1 VIGPRCALGSDRQRA
16 ARAALSTPL
25 TLHLR
30 LETRKKKAVIAVG
43 YLLKALLILLR
54 SGCVLALP
62 VVAMAQPVSQLSGVI
77 SDTTGGALPGAT
89 VIVSG
94 AALAAPRT
102 VVTNDRGRYE
112 LDALPAGRYLVSA
125 SLNGFESVTAWVD
138 VEAGPATLDLT
149 LAVSSFSDR
158 VTVTATK
165 TGTSDVQSTPIAV
178 TALPGRTLEQLG
190 IQTVEGLAGFVP
202 TLVVSQNT
210 GAAQVTIRGI
220 GTNSTV
226 VGADPSS
233 TVHVDG
239 VYLGRPVMAFAEL
252 MNVERVEVLRG
263 PQGTLYGRNSVGGT
277 INVVTRQPTNMLEG
291 SLRLTAGNYDKLRAE
306 GAISGPLVKNKVMGN
321 FAFLRSSRE
330 GFVKDLDHADH
341 SLGGEDTWT
350 GRGQLRL
357 VFGKRNELLLSGDY
371 GRFDGN
377 PLTYAKPIASKRV
390 PGLTFDSPVSLWE
403 VRADQLASAKNTQ
416 QGASAR
422 LAFHLNPTTT
432 LNSLTAY
439 RKSNYRFF
447 IDGDATELSLQTS
460 DVPDLQRQ
468 FSQELTIVQ
477 RTPRLTW
484 IGGVFFFEDDNEG
497 QVEITVYPIATQ
509 IRPFARIGTHAA
521 AVFGQA
527 TYTVSSR
534 VSVTAGAR
542 YTGEQKD
549 LDATGGEYRLGTAM
563 LTSPDTFY
571 DFAERATYDAW
582 TPRISLQV
590 QGSRAAFVYV
600 SATRGF
606 KSGGFNPAA
615 REAGRGF
622 SPEFAWS
629 YEGGLKG
636 TVAGGLVRANT
647 AVFYSDYQDLQ
658 VQSFLRPGVPDISN
672 AASATIRGIEFEMAG
687 ADWHGMQLSGTVSWL
702 EALYDDYLALLPG
715 GRPLDAAG
723 NRLNNAPRWSGSGSA
738 VYGFPIEG
746 AGTAALRA
754 DVSWQSRV
762 FFTPVND
769 IIETQRAYGLLHV
782 RAGFEPRSRRWEVAV
797 YVRNLGN
804 QDYITGTANVPIP
817 AISGRPGDPRQWGT
831 QFTLRR

>member
-1 VIGPRCALGSDRQRA
+1 M
-16 ARAALSTPL
+16 
-25 TLHLR
+25 
-30 LETRKKKAVIAVG
+30 IAVA
-43 YLLKALLILLR
+43 YLLKPLQTLLWTA
-54 SGCVLALP
+54 CVLALP
-62 VVAMAQPVSQLSGVI
+62 VTAMAQPVSQLSGVVR
-77 SDTTGGALPGAT
+77 DTTGSALPGVT
-89 VIVSG
+89 VTITG
-94 AALAAPRT
+94 AALVAPQT
-102 VVTNDRGRYE
+102 LVTNEQGRYE

-125 SLNGFESVTAWVD
+125 SLSGFETRTAWVD
-138 VEAGPATLDLT
+138 VEAGPATRDLT
-149 LAVSSFSDR
+149 LDVSSFSDR

-165 TGTSDVQSTPIAV
+165 TGAADVQTTPIAV

-202 TLVVSQNT
+202 TLIVSQHT

-233 TVHVDG
+233 TVHLDG
-239 VYLGRPVMAFAEL
+239 VYLGRPVMVFSEL

-277 INVVTRQPTNMLEG
+277 INVVTRQPTNALDT
-291 SLRLTAGNYDKLRAE
+291 SVRLTAGNYDKLRVE
-306 GAISGPLVKNKVMGN
+306 GAVSGPLIKNKVMGN
-321 FAFLRSSRE
+321 FAFLRSSRQ
-330 GFVKDLDHADH
+330 GFVNDVEHPDH
-341 SLGGEDTWT
+341 SLGNEDTWV
-350 GRGQLRL
+350 GRGQLRV
-357 VFGKRNELLLSGDY
+357 VFGAHSELLLSTDY
-371 GRFDGN
+371 GRLDGV

-390 PGLTFDSPVSLWE
+390 PGLSFDSPASLWE
-403 VRADQLASAKNTQ
+403 VRTSHLTSGENTQ

-422 LAFHLNPTTT
+422 LTLPLSATTT

-447 IDGDATELSLQTS
+447 IDADATELTLQTS
-460 DVPDLQRQ
+460 DVPDLQHQ

-477 RTPRLTW
+477 RTPKVTW
-484 IGGVFFFEDDNEG
+484 IGGVFFYEDHNEG
-497 QVEITVYPIATQ
+497 QVEITVFPVATQ
-509 IRPFARIGTHAA
+509 IRPFAKIGTNAGA
-521 AVFGQA
+521 LFGQA
-527 TYTVSSR
+527 TFSVSSR
-534 VSVTAGAR
+534 VSLTAGAR

-549 LDATGGEYRLGTAM
+549 LDTTGGEYRLGTAI

-571 DFAERATYDAW
+571 DFAERATYHAW
-582 TPRISLQV
+582 TPKISLQV
-590 QGSRAAFVYV
+590 QGSRDAFVYL

-615 REAGRGF
+615 REPGRGF

-629 YEGGLKG
+629 YEGGLKV
-636 TVAGGLVRANT
+636 TIAGGRVRANT
-647 AVFYSDYQDLQ
+647 ALFYSDYQDLQ

-672 AASATIRGIEFEMAG
+672 AASATIRGIEFETA
-687 ADWHGMQLSGTVSWL
+687 AAAWHGLQLSGTVSWL
-702 EALYDDYLALLPG
+702 EASYDDYLALLPG
-715 GRPLDAAG
+715 GRPLDATG
-723 NRLNNAPRWSGSGSA
+723 NRLNNAPQWSGSGSA
-738 VYGFPIEG
+738 VYDFAIGG
-746 AGTAALRA
+746 AGTAAVRA

-769 IIETQRAYGLLHV
+769 AIETQRAYGLLHV
-782 RAGFEPRSRRWEVAV
+782 RAGFEPQSRRWEVAV

-817 AISGRPGDPRQWGT
+817 AITGRPGDPRQWGT